1 MDHEQLNVLVI
12 DDDEAVRT
20 LLCEIIARVE
30 HQVVPVASAEE
41 GLEVLPFWTFQVAF
55 IDQNLPGM
63 DGLVLGEY
71 LRRNNPDMTIALVT
85 GDEDRALQKK
95 MRDLAIAHVHKPFDV
110 AVILEVIDNYIV
122 GAKERRELRLSRAD
136 GNFDPAFAAYATELS
151 AVFAMPSVPGRIEDR
166 LLETLKRSLNN
177 LRSVGRYT
185 ERDRVITLSALLTAR
200 VLGLNLPKGSDDLT
214 LYQEYDLLMDQH
226 GRRREFAEGPI
237 GTAK

>member
-12 DDDEAVRT
+12 DDDEAVRN
-20 LLCEIIARVE
+20 LFCEIIARVE

-85 GDEDRALQKK
+85 GDEDRSLQKK
-95 MRDLAIAHVHKPFDV
+95 SRDLSIVHNQKPFDV
-110 AVILEVIDNYIV
+110 AVILEVVDNYIV
-122 GAKERRELRLSRAD
+122 GAKERREHRLSHEDEQFNPPFGEYASEI
-136 GNFDPAFAAYATELS
+136 AAA
-151 AVFAMPSVPGRIEDR
+151 FAMPSVPGRIEDR

-185 ERDRVITLSALLTAR
+185 ERDRVIALSALLTAR
-200 VLGLNLPKGSDDLT
+200 VLGVNLPKGSDDRT
-214 LYQEYDLLMDQH
+214 MYEEYDLLMDEH
-226 GRRREFAEGPI
+226 GRRREFEIAPRSQAE
-237 GTAK
+237 